1 MIENL
6 GPEVIAIW
14 PTAKVPAQSHET
26 TKNNQSARH
35 FMKETPNHTNVL
47 ENAF

>member
-6 GPEVIAIW
+6 GPKVIAKK
-14 PTAKVPAQSHET
+14 PPAKVPTQSHKT
-26 TKNNQSARH
+26 TKNNQSARQ
-35 FMKETPNHTNVL
+35 FMKETLNHTNVL